1 MRLLH
6 KILYNRQI
14 STRFINQFSK
24 VSSRSIFESN
34 NDDNNKNQRDGKY
47 YKSIFIGTSLT
58 VLLAYKLLQKKCCEN

>member
-47 YKSIFIGTSLT
+47 YKSIFIGTSVT
-58 VLLAYKLLQKKCCEN
+58 VLLAYKLYGNLTFS